1 MALSSSARP
10 SYGAIPAAA
19 PAEGGE
25 TKRSGAAHLRGSLV
39 LVAVSCMAL
48 AAVVLMLASQA
59 QTSNDKAVELGFYA
73 NKFRDVFSAGGNW
86 MQCLRCRKDQPECHP
101 TYAEREGKRDPIA
114 NACPPHAGMVTVLVR
129 RGAKLETKWMDK
141 EMLEKALESAKKSD
155 DDEEAAGDEEEE
167 HAGGEE
173 EAEEDEGEPICVRP
187 TLAGMREHMWPEDE
201 DCMS

>member
-114 NACPPHAGMVTVLVR
+114 NACPP
-129 RGAKLETKWMDK
+129 
-141 EMLEKALESAKKSD
+141 
-155 DDEEAAGDEEEE
+155 
-167 HAGGEE
+167 
-173 EAEEDEGEPICVRP
+173 
-187 TLAGMREHMWPEDE
+187 
-201 DCMS
+201 